1 MLLDFISVIRSGD
14 TASIKIYTILL
25 PLYLVAILFSLSVH
39 ETAHGFVANKCGDPT
54 AKNLGRLT
62 LNPLKH
68 IDPMGF
74 LCMLV
79 AGFGWA
85 KPVPVTTRNLRNPR
99 KNIAWVSLAGPIS
112 NLLIAFL
119 FVVIYRFT
127 YQPIYKAAIDS
138 LVSGSGEFIYYLCF
152 AAVQFIIIVVQMNIT
167 LAIFNLIPVSPLD
180 GSKILYSFLPPK
192 VYFKIAPYERY
203 ISIGFMVLLV
213 LGVIDPVLS
222 FVSGGITDLLFALV
236 GAA

>member
-85 KPVPVTTRNLRNPR
+85 KPVPVTTR
-99 KNIAWVSLAGPIS
+99 IS
-112 NLLIAFL
+112 
-119 FVVIYRFT
+119 
-127 YQPIYKAAIDS
+127 
-138 LVSGSGEFIYYLCF
+138 
-152 AAVQFIIIVVQMNIT
+152 
-167 LAIFNLIPVSPLD
+167 
-180 GSKILYSFLPPK
+180 
-192 VYFKIAPYERY
+192 
-203 ISIGFMVLLV
+203 
-213 LGVIDPVLS
+213 
-222 FVSGGITDLLFALV
+222 
-236 GAA
+236 

>member
-1 MLLDFISVIRSGD
+1 MLLDFISIMRSGD

-62 LNPLKH
+62 LNPIKH
-68 IDPMGF
+68 IDPVGF
-74 LCMLV
+74 LCMLL

-85 KPVPVTTRNLRNPR
+85 KPVPVTTRNLNNPR
-99 KNIAWVSLAGPIS
+99 RDLALVSLAGPAS
-112 NLLIAFL
+112 NLLMALF

-127 YQPIYKAAIDS
+127 YQPIYRVAIDS
-138 LVSGSGEFIYYLCF
+138 LVSGSGEFVYYICF
-152 AAVQFIIIVVQMNIT
+152 AAVQFIVIVVQMNIT
-167 LAIFNLIPVSPLD
+167 LAVFNLIPIPPLD
-180 GSKILYSFLPPK
+180 GSKILYTFLPPK
-192 VYFKIAPYERY
+192 IYFKIAPYERY
-203 ISIGFMVLLV
+203 ISLGFMLLLI

-222 FVSGGITDLLFALV
+222 FVTGGITDLLFKLV
-236 GAA
+236 GAV